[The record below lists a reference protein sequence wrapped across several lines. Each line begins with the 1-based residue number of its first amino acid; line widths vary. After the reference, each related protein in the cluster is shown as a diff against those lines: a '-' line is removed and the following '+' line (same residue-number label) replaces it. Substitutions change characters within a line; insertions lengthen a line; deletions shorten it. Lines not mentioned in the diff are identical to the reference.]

1 MRRRLVVERAS
12 GTRTTTT
19 RERPSAT
26 RHNCTISPLWFVHH
40 RLLSSLLD
48 HRPSHSTSDV
58 EEGTISSSPTSMCV
72 FSSLFS
78 FCLSRA
84 LVLCLSLGTHAY
96 AYFAEPLSSISWS
109 LHYCKCVG
117 ISLFFLLYCVMIMIY
132 KWPSKLLM
140 IRGRLHACVRSSRIR
155 RAQYL
160 AC

>member
-1 MRRRLVVERAS
+1 VPQLHS
-12 GTRTTTT
+12 FT
-19 RERPSAT
+19 S
-26 RHNCTISPLWFVHH
+26 FVHH
-40 RLLSSLLD
+40 CLLSSLLD
-48 HRPSHSTSDV
+48 HHPSPSTSDV
-58 EEGTISSSPTSMCV
+58 EEDTIPSSPTSMCLC
-72 FSSLFS
+72 FLLFS

-109 LHYCKCVG
+109 LNYCKCVG
-117 ISLFFLLYCVMIMIY
+117 ISFFFFFLLYCVMIMIY
-132 KWPSKLLM
+132 KWPTKLLT